1 MSTQGCFKAGL
12 SAAVVCMAFATQ
24 AAAGTDAAACA
35 VSDVPLSWSD
45 CASAASQ
52 TAPQDVGESFFTLD
66 IEKDRL
72 FGLPLGP
79 GKSFSRLA
87 FDDAGAPSESVDFAT
102 LDATA
107 HPNGVGNGLSSASI
121 YGTQPLP
128 AIPEPHTNLLMLAG
142 LAAIGFMATRRRRP

>member
-1 MSTQGCFKAGL
+1 M
-12 SAAVVCMAFATQ
+12 
-24 AAAGTDAAACA
+24 
-35 VSDVPLSWSD
+35 SDVPSSWSD
-45 CASAASQ
+45 CASAASH
-52 TAPQDVGESFFTLD
+52 TAPQDFGESFTLD
-66 IEKDRL
+66 IEENRP

-87 FDDAGAPSESVDFAT
+87 FDGTGAPSDSFDFAI

-107 HPNGVGNGLSSASI
+107 RPNGVGNGLSSASI

-142 LAAIGFMATRRRRP
+142 LAAVGFMATRRRRP